1 MRHDGVMDVREVLI
15 ELYDRIPEHVRE
27 AVDGLTPEQL
37 RAQPEDGSN
46 PIGWLVWHLTR
57 VQDDHVAEVIGEV
70 QVWTAGG
77 WAPRFG
83 LPDGVRD
90 TGSGHDRT
98 QVATVVPEGPQVL
111 VRYLEA
117 VTDRT
122 LAVLGGLDADALD
135 RVVDTSWD
143 PPVTLG
149 VRLVSVLTEGHAHVG
164 QAAYVRGLFD
174 ARPR

>member
-1 MRHDGVMDVREVLI
+1 MDVTAVLHDGFARLPP
-15 ELYDRIPEHVRE
+15 LAAA
-27 AVDGLTPEQL
+27 AVDGLDATAL
-37 RAQPEDGSN
+37 RWRPSPDAN

-164 QAAYVRGLFD
+164 KAAYVRGLLE